1 MGEYA
6 RSLAIAQAA
15 QRQWPGGEIHFALSR
30 QAPYAAT
37 VPFAATLLDSSPTF
51 HSAAMA
57 RLIESFKPT
66 CVVFDNA
73 GRTAQLRAARRQ
85 GARIVFISA
94 RSRQRRKAFRWR
106 WMRLIDEHWIAYPE
120 FIAGHLT
127 WWERFKLKNLGR
139 PTIRY
144 LDVIMSRTV
153 NEHGPMPARL
163 GLKPEGYLL
172 VVPGGG
178 TGHPRA
184 QDATQQFLAAAN
196 SLAQTETVLFIGP
209 SGKRPGNANEVNARL
224 RCIDSLPQ
232 AELAQL
238 MGSSR
243 LVITNGGST
252 LLQAIACGRACV
264 AIPIAQDQAARI
276 QHCVDAGVALSA
288 DLSAAG
294 ITSAAQKLLRDERA
308 RTALAKRASEL
319 RLANGIEIALN
330 ALSHLVEAA

>member
-139 PTIRY
+139 PTIR
-144 LDVIMSRTV
+144 
-153 NEHGPMPARL
+153 
-163 GLKPEGYLL
+163 
-172 VVPGGG
+172 
-178 TGHPRA
+178 
-184 QDATQQFLAAAN
+184 
-196 SLAQTETVLFIGP
+196 
-209 SGKRPGNANEVNARL
+209 
-224 RCIDSLPQ
+224 
-232 AELAQL
+232 
-238 MGSSR
+238 
-243 LVITNGGST
+243 
-252 LLQAIACGRACV
+252 
-264 AIPIAQDQAARI
+264 
-276 QHCVDAGVALSA
+276 
-288 DLSAAG
+288 
-294 ITSAAQKLLRDERA
+294 
-308 RTALAKRASEL
+308 
-319 RLANGIEIALN
+319 
-330 ALSHLVEAA
+330 